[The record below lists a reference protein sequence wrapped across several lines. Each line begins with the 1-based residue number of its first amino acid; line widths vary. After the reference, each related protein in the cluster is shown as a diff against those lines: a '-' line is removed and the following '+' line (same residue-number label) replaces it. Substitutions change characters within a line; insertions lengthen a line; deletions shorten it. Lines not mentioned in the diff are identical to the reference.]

1 MQIGKKCSIVMFTL
15 ISFLACGQNGGQD
28 RQPEEKTLNPDP
40 PSFAGRIVFQSNA
53 DGDNEIF
60 VLTQGGVRQL
70 TDNSWE
76 DEYPVWSPHG
86 NTIAFSSNREG
97 DYDIFLMQ
105 ADGTK
110 VTTVASTDA
119 DEREPA
125 WYPDGRGLAFS
136 VESKKLLRTSIA
148 IHRTDLRTG
157 RIRRII
163 PRYSRSHGIPHIS
176 PSTTL
181 MVFTGKRTFGW
192 DVAAYDWSSNQV
204 RFLVE
209 GGKSCRARFSPS
221 GQKLAYVSSSA
232 DGKGDIWMMDFDGGR
247 QIRLTHRDQTHDYFP
262 DWSPDGRFLVFNSS
276 RQHDHGGDW
285 QLYLYDIE
293 NKTATLLYDSPGND
307 IFPDWG
313 TLPKVPP

>member
-1 MQIGKKCSIVMFTL
+1 MQITKKCLITILSL

-28 RQPEEKTLNPDP
+28 SLPTEKPENPKP
-40 PSFAGRIVFQSNA
+40 LSFSGRIVFQSNA

-60 VLTQGGVRQL
+60 LLTREGVHQL

-76 DEYPVWSPHG
+76 DEYPVWSPNG
-86 NTIAFSSNREG
+86 KSIAFSSNREG
-97 DYDIFLMQ
+97 NYDIFLMN
-105 ADGTK
+105 ADGTEVAA
-110 VTTVASTDA
+110 VTKTDA

-125 WYPDGRGLAFS
+125 WYPDGRSLAFS
-136 VESKKLLRTSIA
+136 VESKKLLRTAIA
-148 IHRTDLRTG
+148 IHRATLPSG

-176 PSTTL
+176 PSAPL
-181 MVFTGKRTFGW
+181 MVFTGKRAFGW
-192 DVAAYDWSSNQV
+192 DVAAYDWSSNQA

-221 GQKLAYVSSSA
+221 GQKLAYVSSRA
-232 DGKGDIWMMDFDGGR
+232 DGKGDIWLMNADGG
-247 QIRLTHRDQTHDYFP
+247 QQTRLTHRDLTFDYFP

-276 RQHDHGGDW
+276 RQHEHDGDW
-285 QLYLYDIE
+285 QLFLYDIE
-293 NKTATLLYDSPGND
+293 NKTAALLYDSPGND

-313 TLPKVPP
+313 TPP